1 MAKLLNNHSIQIRFI
16 FDKYYNLKFASSRN
30 LQQTQN
36 WYIIPKDAL
45 LEGL

>member
-1 MAKLLNNHSIQIRFI
+1 MAKLLNNNSINQRFI
-16 FDKYYNLKFASSRN
+16 FDKYYMLKFASSRS

-36 WYIIPKDAL
+36 WYIIPKDAK

>member
-1 MAKLLNNHSIQIRFI
+1 MAKLLNNHGIQSRYI
-16 FDKYYNLKFASSRN
+16 FDKHYMLKFTSSREI
-30 LQQTQN
+30 QQTQN